1 MAVAHRG
8 SCGAASGCA
17 DVVWRAIVDAWR
29 AVVDAYAY
37 AWRAVVDKALYAET
51 AAASALTPL
60 TSGALASDE
69 GYTCQ
74 NLGK

>member
-17 DVVWRAIVDAWR
+17 DVVWRAIVD
-29 AVVDAYAY
+29 